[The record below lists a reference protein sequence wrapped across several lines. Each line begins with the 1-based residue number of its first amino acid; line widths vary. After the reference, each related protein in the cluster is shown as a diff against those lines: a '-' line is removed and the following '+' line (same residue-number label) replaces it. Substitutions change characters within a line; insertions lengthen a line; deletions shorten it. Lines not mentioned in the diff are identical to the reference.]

1 VNKNNFSIL
10 EYQSTNAPLFRE
22 NSNKLWIDCGADNL
36 YPSYLEELYA
46 SSSMHG
52 AIIKGVAEMIFGD
65 GLNATNK
72 DDHIEQ
78 WLKVKEIFGDEECLK
93 KAAFDLK
100 LYGQAFL
107 NIIWSQD
114 RTTISKVHHI
124 PASTI
129 RCGIADDED
138 NVPLFYHKTDWTELN
153 TKPHVIPAFSSTDR
167 TAASQIIHV
176 KNYTPLSFYYGLP
189 DYLPCTNYAQV
200 EADLSAYHLSSINQ
214 GFFPSTI
221 MNFNSGVPTEDER
234 AELERLVYQKFGG
247 ANNAGKILMTF
258 NDSQDTAPTI
268 ESFNLTDAHQVFDY
282 LSEQCSK
289 KVLSGHRVTSPLL
302 FGVRDS
308 GGGFGNNADEMKDAY
323 DLFYNTVILPFQRL
337 LLDALKPVFA
347 ASSVT
352 LDMYFTPLKPA
363 SFIDTDNLFDSNAPD
378 SRKRDASYDGGQIDS
393 AMEIVR
399 QVKEG
404 VLSIDQAKVFLVQM
418 LQFTP
423 EVAEALFTDDSAIEQ
438 IEEEQD
444 EQEATAQTQLS
455 CCGGEGHIELKK
467 KGTTLKERMREFD
480 ARLGKDYYYVRS
492 EWVSDVQADAKLH
505 TQKHLFYEQYANP
518 EIVEQGSYGDILSR
532 EGFVFAVRY
541 MYEETAQ
548 TPSQGGK
555 SRDFC
560 VQMMELSDEGVEYR
574 YEDIVAM
581 EGENAEFG
589 HNGRPYS
596 IWLHKGGIYCR
607 HGFARNIYIY
617 APDGEPKE
625 MDMVEIEGAWD
636 DVMRRVGNNPE
647 VVQRGEEYVAP
658 IDTPSRGAYR

>member
-1 VNKNNFSIL
+1 MNKNNFSIL
-10 EYQSTNAPLFRE
+10 EYQSSNAPLFRE

-138 NVPLFYHKTDWTELN
+138 NVPLFYHKTDWTEMN
-153 TKPHVIPAFSSTDR
+153 TKPHAIPAFSSTDR
-167 TAASQIIHV
+167 AAASQIIHV

-268 ESFNLTDAHQVFDY
+268 ESFNLSDAHQVFDY

-302 FGVRDS
+302 FGVRDT

-378 SRKRDASYDGGQIDS
+378 SRKRDASYEGSQIES
-393 AMEIVR
+393 AMEIVA
-399 QVKEG
+399 QVKQG
-404 VLSIDQAKVFLVQM
+404 ILTVDQAKVFLVQM

-423 EVAEALFTDDSAIEQ
+423 EVADALFTEDSAIEQ

-444 EQEATAQTQLS
+444 EQEATAQTQL
-455 CCGGEGHIELKK
+455 KK
-467 KGTTLKERMREFD
+467 KESTLKERMRSID
-480 ARLGKDYYYVRS
+480 ARLGEGYFYVRS
-492 EWVSDVQADAKLH
+492 EWVQDIEVDAKLH
-505 TQKHLFYEQYANP
+505 AKKHMFFEEYANP
-518 EIVEQGSYGDILSR
+518 EIVEQDSYGDILSR

-541 MYEETAQ
+541 MYEETAE

-560 VQMMELSDEGVEYR
+560 TEMMELSDEGVEYR
-574 YEDIVAM
+574 YEDIVDM
-581 EGENAEFG
+581 EGENQEFG

-596 IWLHKGGIYCR
+596 IWEHKGGIYCR
-607 HGFARNIYIY
+607 HGWSRNIYIF

-625 MDMVEIEGAWD
+625 MDMVEIEGAWE

-647 VVQRGEEYVAP
+647 VVQRGSEYVAP
-658 IDTPSRGAYR
+658 IDTPTRGAYR